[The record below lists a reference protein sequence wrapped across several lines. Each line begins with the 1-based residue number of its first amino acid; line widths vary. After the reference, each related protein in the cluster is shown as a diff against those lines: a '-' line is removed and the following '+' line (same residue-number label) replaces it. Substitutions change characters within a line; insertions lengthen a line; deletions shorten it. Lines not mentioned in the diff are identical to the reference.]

1 MMAMVKVTISNNV
14 KRTTDILPDSTTL
27 RTALENA
34 EIDYSRGMVNLD
46 GSPLQ
51 PGDLDKTFSDFNIA
65 EKCFLSAITKAD
77 NAAGITVAGQAVVIT
92 SSMTL
97 DNIKTIGKY
106 RPNALQLKDAE
117 NKEVIFSVGIA
128 KGKGSIN
135 KYGAE
140 FDGVT
145 YNSEGKAVITLD
157 MPEVKGNVAE
167 SIAEYV
173 GAAILNLNKLEA
185 QLPAVINEIATEKA
199 AIMANIS
206 VQ

>member
-1 MMAMVKVTISNNV
+1 MAMIKVTVSNNV
-14 KRTTDILPDSTTL
+14 KRETNIISDNTTL
-27 RTALENA
+27 RAVLENA

-51 PGDLDKTFSDFNIA
+51 PGDLDKTFADFGIA
-65 EKCFLSAITKAD
+65 EKCFLSSIVKAD

-97 DNIKTIGKY
+97 DDIKTIGKY
-106 RPNALQLKDAE
+106 RPEKLQLKDAE
-117 NKEVIFSVGIA
+117 NKEVIFVISVS

-140 FDGVT
+140 FDSTT
-145 YNSEGKAVITLD
+145 YNRDGKAVITLD
-157 MPEVKGNVAE
+157 MPVVNGSVEE
-167 SIAEYV
+167 SVAEYV
-173 GAAILNLNKLEA
+173 GSAILNLNKLEA
-185 QLPAVINEIATEKA
+185 QLPAVINEITTEKA
-199 AIMANIS
+199 AILANIS

>member
-1 MMAMVKVTISNNV
+1 MAMVKVTVSNNV
-14 KRTTDILPDSTTL
+14 KRETNIISDNTTL

-51 PGDLDKTFSDFNIA
+51 AGDLDKTFEDFGIA
-65 EKCFLSAITKAD
+65 EKCFLSSIVKAD

-106 RPNALQLKDAE
+106 RPEKLQLKDAE
-117 NKEVIFSVGIA
+117 NKEVIFVISVS

-140 FDGVT
+140 FDSTT
-145 YNSEGKAVITLD
+145 YNRDGKAVITLD
-157 MPEVKGNVAE
+157 MPAVNGSVEE
-167 SIAEYV
+167 SVAEYV

-185 QLPAVINEIATEKA
+185 QLPAVINEITAEKA
-199 AIMANIS
+199 AILANIS

>member
-1 MMAMVKVTISNNV
+1 MAMVKVTVSNNV
-14 KRTTDILPDSTTL
+14 KRETNIIPDSTTL

-46 GSPLQ
+46 GSPLA

-140 FDGVT
+140 FDSTT
-145 YNSEGKAVITLD
+145 YNRDGKAVITLD
-157 MPEVKGNVAE
+157 MPAVNGSVEESVAE
-167 SIAEYV
+167 YI

-185 QLPAVINEIATEKA
+185 QLPAVINEITTEKT
-199 AIMANIS
+199 AILANIS

>member
-1 MMAMVKVTISNNV
+1 MAMVKVTISNNV
-14 KRTTDILPDSTTL
+14 KRTTDILSDSTTL

-51 PGDLDKTFSDFNIA
+51 PGDLDKTFADFGIA
-65 EKCFLSAITKAD
+65 EKCFLSSIVKAD

-97 DNIKTIGKY
+97 DDIKTIGKY
-106 RPNALQLKDAE
+106 RPEKLQLKDAE
-117 NKEVIFSVGIA
+117 NKEVIFVISVS

-140 FDGVT
+140 FDSTT
-145 YNSEGKAVITLD
+145 YNRDGKAVITLD
-157 MPEVKGNVAE
+157 MPAVNGSVEE
-167 SIAEYV
+167 SVAEYV

-185 QLPAVINEIATEKA
+185 QLPAVINEIVAEKA
-199 AIMANIS
+199 AIKASIR

>member
-1 MMAMVKVTISNNV
+1 MAMVKVTISNNV
-14 KRTTDILPDSTTL
+14 KRTTDILSDSTTL
-27 RTALENA
+27 RTALEQA
-34 EIDYSRGMVNLD
+34 EIDYSRGLVNLD

-51 PGDLDKTFSDFNIA
+51 PGDLDKTFADFGIA
-65 EKCFLSAITKAD
+65 EKCFLSSIVKAD

-97 DNIKTIGKY
+97 DDIKTIGKY
-106 RPNALQLKDAE
+106 RPEKLQLKDAE
-117 NKEVIFSVGIA
+117 NKEVTFVISVS
-128 KGKGSIN
+128 KGRGSIN

-140 FDGVT
+140 FDSTT
-145 YNSEGKAVITLD
+145 YNRDGKAVITLD
-157 MPEVKGNVAE
+157 MPVVNGSVEE
-167 SIAEYV
+167 SVAEYV

-185 QLPAVINEIATEKA
+185 QLPAVINEITTEKA

>member
-1 MMAMVKVTISNNV
+1 MAMVMVTISNNV

-27 RTALENA
+27 RAALENA
-34 EIDYSRGMVNLD
+34 GIDYSRCVVNLD
-46 GSPLQ
+46 GSSLK
-51 PGDLDKTFSDFNIA
+51 PGDLDKTFANLGIS
-65 EKCFLSAITKAD
+65 EKCFLSSIVKAD

-106 RPNALQLKDAE
+106 RPEKLQLKDAE
-117 NKEVIFSVGIA
+117 NKEVIFVISVS

-140 FDGVT
+140 FDSTT
-145 YNSEGKAVITLD
+145 YNRDGKAVITLD
-157 MPEVKGNVAE
+157 MPAVNGSVEESVAE
-167 SIAEYV
+167 YI

-185 QLPAVINEIATEKA
+185 QLPAVINEITTEKA
-199 AIMANIS
+199 AILANIS

>member
-1 MMAMVKVTISNNV
+1 MAMVKVTVSNNV
-14 KRTTDILPDSTTL
+14 KRETNIIPDSTTL

-51 PGDLDKTFSDFNIA
+51 PGDLDKTFADFGIA
-65 EKCFLSAITKAD
+65 EKCFLSSIVKAD

-173 GAAILNLNKLEA
+173 GVAILNLNKLEA

-199 AIMANIS
+199 AIMANIN